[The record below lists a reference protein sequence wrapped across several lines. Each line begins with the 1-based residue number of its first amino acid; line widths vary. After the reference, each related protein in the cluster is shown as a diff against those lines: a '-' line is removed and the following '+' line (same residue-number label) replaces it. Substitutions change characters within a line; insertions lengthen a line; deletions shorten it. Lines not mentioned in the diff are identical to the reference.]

1 MMTNETRTAMR
12 SPTVGPCTEA
22 DKQTIKQ
29 GLMRL
34 GEPLEPPTLWNH
46 KPDKFDCIRYFNSP
60 HGDWGTSKEEPNI
73 SPEQFIAKF
82 L

>member
-1 MMTNETRTAMR
+1 MITNETRTAMR
-12 SPTVGPCTEA
+12 SHTVGPCTET
-22 DKQTIKQ
+22 DKQTIKE
-29 GLMRL
+29 GLVRL

-46 KPDKFDCIRYFNSP
+46 NPKKFDSIRYFNSP

-73 SPEQFIAKF
+73 SAKQFIETF